1 MPNEPVALNQ
11 KLGEKQMEKE
21 KIIGIPHTFTKRSEF
36 SVLIGLALL
45 FVIMSFASP
54 YFLKVSN
61 IMNVLQQISRY
72 GIISVGMAF
81 VMITGGIDLSVGYI
95 VALCACMSAYLT
107 TNVGLAWPLVLLA
120 VLLLGTAIGFVNGVL
135 VTRVKLWPFIVTL
148 ATSKIISGCVLLLTN
163 GMPIHIESPLCR
175 MGSGYVGV
183 VPVCVIMMFV
193 IIILGTVFAEK
204 TQTGRNIYAIGNNER
219 AAALSGI
226 KVEQTKCLVYVI
238 CGVLCAFCGIVVA
251 GNLNS
256 ADASLGS
263 GYETDVIAAVVIG
276 GVSMIGGEGSIWGA
290 LIGAMII
297 GILKNAFVLLS
308 VSSYW
313 QSVVIGLVIIAAVTI
328 DRVRMIRRSK

>member
-1 MPNEPVALNQ
+1 MKTEQ
-11 KLGEKQMEKE
+11 KFSGLR
-21 KIIGIPHTFTKRSEF
+21 TFAKRSEF
-36 SVLIGLALL
+36 SVLIGLVAI

-72 GIISVGMAF
+72 GIISVGMAL

-95 VALCACMSAYLT
+95 VALSACMAAHLT
-107 TNVGLAWPLVLLA
+107 TNVGLPWPVVLIA
-120 VLLLGTAIGFVNGVL
+120 VLLLGACIGTVNGLL

-148 ATSKIISGCVLLLTN
+148 ATSKIVSGCVLLLTG
-163 GMPIHIESPLCR
+163 GMPIHMESPLCWL
-175 MGSGYVGV
+175 GSGYLGP
-183 VPVCVIMMFV
+183 VPVSVVMMFL
-193 IIILGTVFAEK
+193 IIIAGSIFASK

-226 KVEQTKCLVYVI
+226 RVERSKTLVYVI

-256 ADASLGS
+256 ADASLGA

-276 GVSMIGGEGSIWGA
+276 GVSMNGGEGSIWGA

-297 GILKNAFVLLS
+297 GILKNAFILLK

-313 QSVVIGLVIIAAVTI
+313 QAVVIGIVIIAAVTI
-328 DRVRMIRRSK
+328 DRIRTIRKAK

>member
-1 MPNEPVALNQ
+1 MKTEQ
-11 KLGEKQMEKE
+11 KYGRLRA
-21 KIIGIPHTFTKRSEF
+21 FTKRSEF
-36 SVLIGLALL
+36 SVLIGLAFI
-45 FVIMSFASP
+45 FVVMSFASP
-54 YFLKVSN
+54 YFLTVNN

-72 GIISVGMAF
+72 GIISVGMAL

-95 VALCACMSAYLT
+95 VAFSACMAGHLT
-107 TNVGLAWPLVLLA
+107 TNVGLAWPLVLVI
-120 VLLLGTAIGFVNGVL
+120 VLFIGAFIGFINGIL

-163 GMPIHIESPLCR
+163 GMPIHMKSPLCWL
-175 MGSGYVGV
+175 GSGYVGF
-183 VPVCVIMMFV
+183 VPVCVIMMFL
-193 IIILGTVFAEK
+193 IIIAGTIFASK

-226 KVEQTKCLVYVI
+226 RVENTKMLAYVI
-238 CGVLCAFCGIVVA
+238 CGLLCAFCGIVVV

-256 ADASLGS
+256 ADASLGA

-276 GVSMIGGEGSIWGA
+276 GVSMNGGEGSIWGA

-297 GILKNAFVLLS
+297 GILKNAFILLK

-313 QSVVIGLVIIAAVTI
+313 QAVVIGLVIIAAVTI
-328 DRVRMIRRSK
+328 DRVRAVRKGK